1 MYVWA
6 HIFFG
11 SISGWLV
18 VILTIERC
26 FAVLMPLTVKRI
38 VSKGR
43 FNVFLV
49 VFVSFFLGRD
59 GFFGYLAE
67 SEVLHKYDGVK
78 ICTVPAPFAS
88 VVFMAIVIGDLLIPC
103 IIIFIGNITISC
115 LIVKRRRNHHVQY
128 GYTNNQGDLESKLV
142 ATMVAVS
149 ITFVILSSPITIYY
163 AIGPYLYGDDFAHNF
178 DNPFYLIGDCIQ
190 YTNSGINFYLYVC
203 FTNSFREELV
213 KITNEMKC
221 RRRTE
226 ESVRETSP
234 VARQSSVLQTVS
246 VARN

>member
-1 MYVWA
+1 
-6 HIFFG
+6 
-11 SISGWLV
+11 
-18 VILTIERC
+18 
-26 FAVLMPLTVKRI
+26 
-38 VSKGR
+38 
-43 FNVFLV
+43 
-49 VFVSFFLGRD
+49 
-59 GFFGYLAE
+59 
-67 SEVLHKYDGVK
+67 
-78 ICTVPAPFAS
+78 
-88 VVFMAIVIGDLLIPC
+88 MAIVIGDLLIPC

-142 ATMVAVS
+142 TTMVAVS

-163 AIGPYLYGDDFAHNF
+163 TIGPYLYGDDFAHNF

-221 RRRTE
+221 RRCTE

-246 VARN
+246 VALNWAEAAVHACGMLWCKNLIRVHSQASLNTGCRVNLFNPIELWSIAMPCGGK